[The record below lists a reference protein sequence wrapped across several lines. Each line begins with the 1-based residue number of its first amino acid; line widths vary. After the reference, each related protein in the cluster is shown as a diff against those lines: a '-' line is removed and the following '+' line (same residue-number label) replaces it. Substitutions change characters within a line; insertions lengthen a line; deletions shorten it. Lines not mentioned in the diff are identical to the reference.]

1 MLHLSGVFDNTTRG
15 NLSIVFHVLN
25 FSVFGWF
32 TQMTRAEDEG
42 ATSFWISLFY
52 RVNFTGIQMLLVTN
66 SFGKVPVTTRFSK
79 GIARS

>member
-15 NLSIVFHVLN
+15 NLSIVFQVLN
-25 FSVFGWF
+25 FSIFSI

-42 ATSFWISLFY
+42 ATSFWIFLFY